1 MTKEE
6 IKNVLRKSII
16 IGFGI
21 LAYSSIMTIFF
32 ADVTY
37 DIHQMLFDIS
47 RVQFNAIVYAFIGL
61 FKLFWM
67 VLFVIPYIAI
77 LWSEKK

>member
-21 LAYSSIMTIFF
+21 LAYSHNDHFF
-32 ADVTY
+32 FRRY
-37 DIHQMLFDIS
+37 L
-47 RVQFNAIVYAFIGL
+47 
-61 FKLFWM
+61 
-67 VLFVIPYIAI
+67 
-77 LWSEKK
+77 